1 LTVTPSNDPIPLDPD
16 IAEWVM
22 DLDANAREMFEERAG
37 IREYEGG
44 LSRSDAESEARQD
57 VLRWLRLQI

>member
-1 LTVTPSNDPIPLDPD
+1 MAHSNHPIPLDPD

-22 DLDANAREMFEERAG
+22 GLDANARELFEERAG

-44 LSRSDAESEARQD
+44 LSRADAESEARQD
-57 VLRWLRLQI
+57 VLRWLSQQI